1 MALLLYTGQ
10 RRSDVV
16 KMGSSS
22 VSVNGIHLRQQK
34 TSTELVKPIPEQL
47 RIELDQWQP
56 NGAGTFLAT
65 ERGRPMSV
73 NNFYNQFIDWCREA
87 GLPPGC
93 SPHGLRKAAARRLAE
108 AGCTTYQIA
117 AITGHRSLS
126 EVARY
131 TRAAEQ
137 MELARSAMSNLSRKV
152 SNLPKNWRKI

>member
-1 MALLLYTGQ
+1 
-10 RRSDVV
+10 
-16 KMGSSS
+16 MGSRS
-22 VSVNGIHLRQQK
+22 VSANGIQLRQQK
-34 TSTELVKPIPEQL
+34 TGTELVIPIYEQL
-47 RIELDQWQP
+47 RVELDQWQP
-56 NGAGTFLAT
+56 NGEGTFLAT

-87 GLPPGC
+87 GWPPGC

-108 AGCTTYQIA
+108 AGCTTHQIA

-137 MELARSAMSNLSRKV
+137 MELARSAMSRLRPNVKPVPESVKPAKKLAEDSDF
-152 SNLPKNWRKI
+152 LDWWWT